1 MTKQKTKQETKRKNH
16 HKALYKWIKDI
27 YAQLDNIKR
36 RLDII
41 EEFLVETKA

>member
-1 MTKQKTKQETKRKNH
+1 MTKQETKRKNH

-27 YAQLDNIKR
+27 YAQLDDIKR

-41 EEFLVETKA
+41 EENKSMKKVLKK